1 MSRLVVGLSH
11 RGAAFDMLERVAV
24 SCTDIGK
31 VALRLLER
39 EHVAEAMLLST
50 CNRVEVYAVVTTFH
64 DGLAEII
71 EVLTDE
77 CAMTSD
83 DLTRHLYLHYA
94 EAGVEHL
101 FSVAAGLDSMVV
113 GEPQI
118 LGQLRGAYVNAQQA
132 STVGRTLHEVGQHA
146 LRLGRRVHS
155 ETGVN
160 AAGASVLAQALAAAT
175 VALAGPYRT
184 RSGGSPRVGSRR
196 WLAGRSG
203 HGELAQGGG
212 RRDRPRQSHAGQR
225 AAAGRAVRGRGHT
238 RHRCRPGR
246 PGRRPCCGGPGD
258 LL

>member
-1 MSRLVVGLSH
+1 
-11 RGAAFDMLERVAV
+11 
-24 SCTDIGK
+24 
-31 VALRLLER
+31 
-39 EHVAEAMLLST
+39 
-50 CNRVEVYAVVTTFH
+50 VTTFH

-83 DLTRHLYLHYA
+83 DLTRHLYVHCA

-132 STVGRTLHEVGQHA
+132 GTVGRTLREVGQHA
-146 LRLGRRVHS
+146 LRVGRRVHS
-155 ETGVN
+155 ETGFD

-184 RSGGSPRVGSRR
+184 G
-196 WLAGRSG
+196 LAGRRVLVLGAGSLG
-203 HGELAQGGG
+203 GLATASLRRAGVAEIVLVNRTPGSARRLAARCEAEATPARVVGLDGLGAALAAVDLVICCSCYRPSAPCRAGRRETAPAGGVRLGAAPERRIGGG
-212 RRDRPRQSHAGQR
+212 
-225 AAAGRAVRGRGHT
+225 
-238 RHRCRPGR
+238 
-246 PGRRPCCGGPGD
+246 
-258 LL
+258 